1 MTENLFFF
9 LHDQGAGV
17 LNTPQSINVNFDEDP
32 NDNTR
37 GIITGVSI
45 TTSDFFNQDLEQLLS
60 QIETIT
66 LRTTFAGL
74 STGIDSIDLDAST
87 TSNTIELNIID
98 RDRRQGVNNVYFY
111 FRVQPVTISPINATG
126 LNFTYIPSNYENPDP
141 STNNLSTVSF
151 TPTLNGI
158 TFITSDFNPLFSN
171 ASINRISTFNQV
183 SDRNQFSNNPLNI
196 DKLLVGSG
204 SLAQIPDS
212 NYSDTG
218 LINARYE
225 GSKTTTQDFG
235 GIEPALSG
243 RTFNGVISSDQ
254 LSFVQAE
261 SASVAEGAVVNELFH
276 TGNNTLPEFR
286 LVSSSIVATSGPGTS
301 GTSFTFSNI
310 GYGENT
316 GSFFDVGNIL
326 IASNEGATEKLR
338 IESINSNVVT
348 IERNYDKSLSSNL
361 NIDSD
366 FKFKIIIPTRIFK
379 FDENSNNII
388 AVDNSQIFVK
398 ESTTVLTTDRF
409 GLVLGG
415 SVTQNN
421 FN

>member
-74 STGIDSIDLDAST
+74 STGINSIDLNTST
-87 TSNTIELNIID
+87 LSDTVVLNIID

-196 DKLLVGSG
+196 DKLLIGSG

-254 LSFVQAE
+254 LSFGQAT

-286 LVSSSIVATSGPGTS
+286 LVSSSIVATSGPGAS